1 MVVYLANLTRTQL
14 ALNEKLQTLTV
25 QTNNCHIC
33 VPIPGYLPS
42 LTDSD
47 LPPHRTMTIIYYS
60 NMCINFLI
68 KICNTRSP
76 FINVNTVESDN
87 FRSRHIMP
95 RFVVLTLHANKYI
108 GINLSVWLYNL
119 VFATTSGNYYI
130 LQDCYGPKN
139 LPWLDLRSF
148 GQGKQNKKNC
158 INGMQCSKH

>member
-1 MVVYLANLTRTQL
+1 
-14 ALNEKLQTLTV
+14 
-25 QTNNCHIC
+25 
-33 VPIPGYLPS
+33 
-42 LTDSD
+42 
-47 LPPHRTMTIIYYS
+47 
-60 NMCINFLI
+60 MCINFLI

-119 VFATTSGNYYI
+119 VFAITNGNYYI
-130 LQDCYGPKN
+130 LQDCYELKN

-158 INGMQCSKH
+158 IHVNGM